1 MPSYIN
7 KSLCDGE
14 VVIKRAKTSLFSELP
29 CFITGAFLFLFL
41 KPLGIAIII
50 LGVIRI
56 ITTENALTN
65 HRIISKRG
73 LVKRNTIELD
83 LNRIESILVEQGV
96 IERMLNY
103 GSLFVIGTGGTRTPI
118 LYLDHPLAFRKAIN
132 DYLSEM
138 RAERDMPVNLR
149 KISGPE
155 KTYHDSTSTEIMRLA
170 ELRDKG
176 ILTEEEFQSEK
187 TKILNR

>member
-1 MPSYIN
+1 MSSYIK

-14 VVIKRAKTSLFSELP
+14 IVIKKAKVSLFSELP
-29 CFITGAFLFLFL
+29 CFITGTLLFLLL

-50 LGVIRI
+50 LGAIRI
-56 ITTENALTN
+56 MTTEIALTN

-73 LVKRNTIELD
+73 LIKRNTIELD
-83 LNRIESILVEQGV
+83 LNRVESIRVEQGM

-103 GSLFVIGTGGTRTPI
+103 GSLFIIGTGGTRTPI
-118 LYLDHPLAFRKAIN
+118 LYIDRPLAFRKAIN
-132 DYLSEM
+132 DYLTKMSEG
-138 RAERDMPVNLR
+138 RDRSP
-149 KISGPE
+149 KSKQISEPE
-155 KTYHDSTSTEIMRLA
+155 TIYRDSTSTEIMRLA